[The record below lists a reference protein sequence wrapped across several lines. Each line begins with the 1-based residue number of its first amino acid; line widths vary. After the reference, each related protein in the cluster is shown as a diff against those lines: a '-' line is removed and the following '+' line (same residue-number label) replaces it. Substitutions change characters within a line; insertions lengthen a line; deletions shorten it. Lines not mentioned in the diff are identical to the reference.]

1 MLRTDVL
8 NKKEEAAPMKKK
20 KKYKITSKLR
30 FRSFLLISVLS
41 LVLLTTGTVLGLNS
55 LDQSNEPPYQVIEVR
70 SGDTLWALAQ
80 KFGPKNQDVR
90 KVVYH
95 ICQVNGTSPD
105 QLQPGQ
111 NILIPQ
117 HL

>member
-1 MLRTDVL
+1 
-8 NKKEEAAPMKKK
+8 MKKK

-55 LDQSNEPPYQVIEVR
+55 LDQSNEPPYQVVEVR

-117 HL
+117 YL